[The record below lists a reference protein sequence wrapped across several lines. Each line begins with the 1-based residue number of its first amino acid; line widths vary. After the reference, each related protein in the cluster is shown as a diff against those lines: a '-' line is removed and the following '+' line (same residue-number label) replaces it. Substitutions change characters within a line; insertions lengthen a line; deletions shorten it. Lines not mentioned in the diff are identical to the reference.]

1 VRDQDDVVPCAS
13 ADQQWLKRQPECKK
27 KRGATR
33 GRVTVIERRE
43 PERRARQE
51 RERVVEK

>member
-1 VRDQDDVVPCAS
+1 MPCAS